1 MFILFATAPLNDD
14 TKGFRFNFAGFK
26 GLTRKRISKSRGWK
40 IEAGKCTNIIHLGK
54 RTIYFEKK
62 ANRLTNR
69 KLAHFA
75 R

>member
-40 IEAGKCTNIIHLGK
+40 FETGKCTNAVHLDK
-54 RTIYFEKK
+54 RTIYFEKR
-62 ANRLTNR
+62 ANRQTKR

-75 R
+75 G